1 MHQAKE
7 ELLVLAAQQGNNQ
20 AFTFL
25 CRHYQTATTRFAYKL
40 CNDPQIVEE
49 AMQNTWLKLAKN
61 LHQLKEPGAF
71 KNWLFKAVRWSV
83 YDLMR
88 QVKNEQGLFSQESC
102 IDEVVDTEKAEKTSI
117 QQQELSTC
125 IKILPEIDQQ
135 VIHLFYLEELRI
147 SQIAD
152 VLQVPIG
159 TVKSRLN
166 RARTTLRN
174 NLEENNNEH

>member
-61 LHQLKEPGAF
+61 LHQLKEPAAF
-71 KNWLFKAVRWSV
+71 KCWLFKGVRWSV

-88 QVKNEQGLFSQESC
+88 QVKNEQDLFSQESC
-102 IDEVVDTEKAEKTSI
+102 IYKMADNERAEKAEKTSM
-117 QQQELSTC
+117 QQQRDSSAQ
-125 IKILPEIDQQ
+125 KI
-135 VIHLFYLEELRI
+135 
-147 SQIAD
+147 
-152 VLQVPIG
+152 
-159 TVKSRLN
+159 
-166 RARTTLRN
+166 
-174 NLEENNNEH
+174 